1 MFSSD
6 AGKDLERAEEESR
19 VEAQSRDKKLDPQS
33 VLNVEA
39 HLFVVSARRKHL
51 HLG

>member
-6 AGKDLERAEEESR
+6 AGKDLERAEEENM
-19 VEAQSRDKKLDPQS
+19 VETQRRDKKLDSQS

-39 HLFVVSARRKHL
+39 
-51 HLG
+51 

>member
-6 AGKDLERAEEESR
+6 AGKDLERAEEESM
-19 VEAQSRDKKLDPQS
+19 VEAQQRDKKLDSRS

-39 HLFVVSARRKHL
+39 
-51 HLG
+51 